1 MELRQLEYFVTV
13 SEEANFTRAAQRLRV
28 AQPAVS
34 TQIQRLEREL
44 GQPLLDRSQR
54 VVQLTAAGEAALPH
68 AKAALAAVLDV
79 QRAVDEVRQV
89 VRGTIRI
96 GTVLSHSM
104 DLAALVA
111 DFHARYPA
119 VEITLRTNDSDA
131 LIDALRLG
139 QLDLAAVAI
148 GAGERPE
155 GIAVETVTDE
165 IIGAVVSREHE
176 LASQS
181 AITLQ
186 ALRDVPLIALPAGTE
201 IRRQLERACRRA
213 GFVPHIAFEVSTPS
227 ESADLAALG
236 LGVAI
241 MRQSLSRER
250 QDLHELSLRPEL
262 RAHLVVAWRAV
273 GPINPAA
280 QVLITMAQKAAASV
294 VRAVNK
300 SLLEHADRF
309 PLGSQAYRADAH
321 LMVGRS
327 GLETS

>member
-1 MELRQLEYFVTV
+1 MELRQLAYFAMV
-13 SEEANFTRAAQRLRV
+13 SEEANFTRAAQRLGV

-54 VVQLTAAGEAALPH
+54 AVQLTAAGDAALPH

-79 QRAVDEVRQV
+79 QRAVDEVRQL

-96 GTVLSHSM
+96 GTVISHSM
-104 DLAALVA
+104 DIPALVA
-111 DFHARYPA
+111 QFHARYPA
-119 VEITLRTNDSDA
+119 VEITMVTNDSEA
-131 LIDALRLG
+131 LIDALRFG
-139 QLDLAAVAI
+139 QLDLAAVAT
-148 GAGERPE
+148 GAGDRPE
-155 GIAVETVTDE
+155 GIAMQTVTDE
-165 IIGAVVSREHE
+165 IIGATVSREHE

-186 ALRDVPLIALPAGTE
+186 ELRDIPLIAQPAGTE

-213 GFVPHIAFEVSTPS
+213 GFVPHVAFEVSTPS

-241 MRQSLSRER
+241 MRQSLSRQR
-250 QDLHELSLRPEL
+250 HDLHELSIRPAL
-262 RAHLVVAWRAV
+262 RAHLAVAWRAV

-280 QVLITMAQKAAASV
+280 QALITMAQEAAAS
-294 VRAVNK
+294 A
-300 SLLEHADRF
+300 E
-309 PLGSQAYRADAH
+309 
-321 LMVGRS
+321 
-327 GLETS
+327 